1 MLHVDGYSSEL
12 SAARAL
18 LPTLRL
24 YSTCGAFI
32 TFVLCSLLQNL
43 ALFKACERGDASR
56 VKELLSLGASVNY
69 RNDARVSCRSYMY
82 ILRALVVVDS
92 HVALTTSE
100 CIVLWDKPEC
110 CIQ

>member
-1 MLHVDGYSSEL
+1 MYQAFDFHLRKYEGLGTRLVLYVLDGYSSEL
-12 SAARAL
+12 CAASATFV

-32 TFVLCSLLQNL
+32 TCVLCSLLQNL

-69 RNDARVSCRSYMY
+69 RNDARVSFRSYMY
-82 ILRALVVVDS
+82 IL
-92 HVALTTSE
+92 H
-100 CIVLWDKPEC
+100 
-110 CIQ
+110 